1 MENNEQ
7 QEMFTSD
14 EVDHIVKKVRNYQAN
29 IGILIAAI
37 VMGLLFLKDFLMR

>member
-14 EVDHIVKKVRNYQAN
+14 EVDYIVKKVRNYQSN